1 MAKIVFNVGT
11 MSSGKTTHLL
21 QTHFNIDAAFP
32 GEVLLLTKNDRSG
45 KCVCSSRTGNATIA
59 VNVDDDSSIME
70 ILEKEE
76 NDRRHHIKYLF
87 LDEVQFLNTPQ
98 IDELA
103 YIADVRGVEIH
114 AYGLLTTYKGTMFP
128 ASKRLLELA
137 DSFFQLN
144 NNMRCWC
151 GKPATHNAL
160 YTNGKRTFDGA
171 DEIVD
176 NNTVVAYKVMCRKH
190 FLDHVDYQSNHE

>member
-45 KCVCSSRTGNATIA
+45 KCVCSNRTGNATIA

-98 IDELA
+98 SNQLEQ
-103 YIADVRGVEIH
+103 YHTVYYVQRYEF
-114 AYGLLTTYKGTMFP
+114 LLIY
-128 ASKRLLELA
+128 
-137 DSFFQLN
+137 
-144 NNMRCWC
+144 
-151 GKPATHNAL
+151 
-160 YTNGKRTFDGA
+160 
-171 DEIVD
+171 
-176 NNTVVAYKVMCRKH
+176 
-190 FLDHVDYQSNHE
+190 

>member
-32 GEVLLLTKNDRSG
+32 GEVLL
-45 KCVCSSRTGNATIA
+45 
-59 VNVDDDSSIME
+59 
-70 ILEKEE
+70 
-76 NDRRHHIKYLF
+76 HHIKYLF

-114 AYGLLTTYKGTMFP
+114 AYGLLTTYKGTIVP

-137 DSFFQLN
+137 DSFNQLN